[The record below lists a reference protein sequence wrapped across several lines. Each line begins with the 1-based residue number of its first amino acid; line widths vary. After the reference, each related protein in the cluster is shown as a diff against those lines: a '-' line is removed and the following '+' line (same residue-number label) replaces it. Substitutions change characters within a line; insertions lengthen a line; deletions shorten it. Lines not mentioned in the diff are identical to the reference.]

1 MKCFPDA
8 LFNYGGGGGDCGGQ
22 LRTLA
27 GRLAGER
34 EAVFDPADPLPF
46 LALNHLQLPWL
57 LLGTMARGT
66 PWKKPDF
73 AIGKV
78 VELGGD

>member
-8 LFNYGGGGGDCGGQ
+8 LFNYGGEGCGSQ
-22 LRTLA
+22 LRTLLE
-27 GRLAGER
+27 RLIGER
-34 EAVFDPADPLPF
+34 EAVFDAADPLPF

-66 PWKKPDF
+66 PWKKLDF

>member
-8 LFNYGGGGGDCGGQ
+8 LFNYGGEGGQ
-22 LRTLA
+22 LWALIK
-27 GRLAGER
+27 RLIGER

-66 PWKKPDF
+66 PWKKLDF

>member
-8 LFNYGGGGGDCGGQ
+8 LFNYGGEGGQ
-22 LRTLA
+22 LWSLIK
-27 GRLAGER
+27 RLAGER
-34 EAVFDPADPLPF
+34 EAVFDAADPLPF

-57 LLGTMARGT
+57 LLGTLARGT
-66 PWKKPDF
+66 PWKKLDF